1 MKVIKYKKD
10 FDYSYTL
17 GAFPTLELLK
27 NKSEFLINI
36 YIHSSFNNE
45 EYLKNVSE
53 ILKNSSNKIV
63 YDDKVFTRLSDKENV
78 FVIGVFDKYKMELNP
93 SSHHVLLDNPSNMG
107 NLGTNIR
114 SALGFGFKNIAIV
127 LPSADIFDPKTIRAS
142 MGSIFSV
149 NIETFTSLEEYKA
162 KYKGHTIYSFMLN
175 AKNSL
180 QNFEFKD
187 TLSTL
192 AFGNEA
198 RGLPA
203 SYLDENS
210 IIITHSHDIDSLN
223 VTNALTIGLYEFNKQ
238 IMLK

>member
-1 MKVIKYKKD
+1 MHKLQIEVATSGRG
-10 FDYSYTL
+10 FL
-17 GAFPTLELLK
+17 NELY
-27 NKSEFLINI
+27 N
-36 YIHSSFNNE
+36 
-45 EYLKNVSE
+45 
-53 ILKNSSNKIV
+53 
-63 YDDKVFTRLSDKENV
+63 
-78 FVIGVFDKYKMELNP
+78 
-93 SSHHVLLDNPSNMG
+93 
-107 NLGTNIR
+107 
-114 SALGFGFKNIAIV
+114 
-127 LPSADIFDPKTIRAS
+127 
-142 MGSIFSV
+142 
-149 NIETFTSLEEYKA
+149 
-162 KYKGHTIYSFMLN
+162 YSF
-175 AKNSL
+175 